1 MSLKDDKDY
10 WFDDEREVRDRYWRI
25 EPGQVVVDVGCHIGS
40 YSIPALEAGA
50 TVYAV
55 DPCEPRLQVLRELW
69 EGDPALLVTV
79 DRALA
84 EEGGYTAEFRA
95 GLEISAYQEF
105 HAPVDARFSTLDEL
119 AAEYGLTRLDWVKID
134 VEGAELGV
142 LSGGRKALSRF
153 RPTLVI
159 EMHDQVYPFVSRM
172 GSGGRC
178 HDLLRSLGYE
188 IEIVPYT
195 RSAPRDFWI
204 CRAVGPAEV
213 GKRNA
218 AQK

>member
-1 MSLKDDKDY
+1 MSLEDDKNY

-40 YSIPALEAGA
+40 YSVPALEAGA

-55 DPCEPRLQVLRELW
+55 DPCESRLQMLRELW
-69 EGDPALLVTV
+69 EGDQGRLITV
-79 DRALA
+79 DWALA

-95 GLEISAYQEF
+95 SLDISAYQEF
-105 HAPVDARFSTLDEL
+105 HAPAGARFCTLDDL
-119 AAEYGLTRLDWVKID
+119 AAEYCLARLDWVKID

-142 LSGGRKALSRF
+142 LSGGRGTLSRF
-153 RPTLVI
+153 RPALLI

-178 HDLLRSLGYE
+178 RELLEGLGYE
-188 IEIVPYT
+188 IEVVPYT
-195 RSAPRDFWI
+195 RTTPRDFWV
-204 CRAVGPAEV
+204 CRPM
-213 GKRNA
+213 
-218 AQK
+218 QK